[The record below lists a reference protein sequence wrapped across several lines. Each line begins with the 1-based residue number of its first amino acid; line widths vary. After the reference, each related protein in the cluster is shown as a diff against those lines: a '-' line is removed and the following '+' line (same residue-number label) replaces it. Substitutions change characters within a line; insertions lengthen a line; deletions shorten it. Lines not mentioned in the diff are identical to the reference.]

1 MIATYTPTGGAETYT
16 AYLDVYVIPRV
27 STTNGAN
34 YGTAID
40 AQLNSG
46 ECLYTDTNFANNLEV
61 IRSKI
66 VWVVK
71 KDDDQGNSKIIAD
84 SLGKDSD
91 LISITP
97 TASRSNELRI
107 EGKRV
112 SVTCISIL
120 MAVMM
125 KTWIMEQQHIH
136 RPLCI

>member
-1 MIATYTPTGGAETYT
+1 MLSLVFRQRMGQITE
-16 AYLDVYVIPRV
+16 RR
-27 STTNGAN
+27 
-34 YGTAID
+34 ID

-46 ECLYTDTNFANNLEV
+46 EYLYTDTNFANNLEV

-97 TASRSNELRI
+97 TASEAMNCGLKE
-107 EGKRV
+107 KRV
-112 SVTCISIL
+112 SMICISIP

-125 KTWIMEQQHIH
+125 KTWTMEQQRTH